1 MNPRSMGAA
10 LAASALALVPCTL
23 FAQAPPTPKPAAEMA
38 QIKMF
43 DGSWSCAGDIPAGPM
58 GPAQKTKT
66 TVKVHTDMGGFWQTG
81 TVSMSSAA
89 MPSFQGQFHTTYDP
103 GKKQYVML
111 WVDNMGGY
119 SQETAPGWDGDKLV
133 YTGDGSM
140 GGQKMQTRDTF
151 VKAAD
156 GSFKRSG
163 DMQVNGQWVS
173 MGEETCHHAM
183 AAAAAPK
190 K

>member
-10 LAASALALVPCTL
+10 LAASTLVFAPLA
-23 FAQAPPTPKPAAEMA
+23 FAQAPPPPKPAAEMA
-38 QIKMF
+38 QLKMF
-43 DGSWSCAGDIPAGPM
+43 DGAWSCAGEVPAGPM

-66 TVKVHTDMGGFWQTG
+66 TVKVHTDLGGFWQVG
-81 TVSMSSAA
+81 TVTMTSTG
-89 MPSFQGQFHTTYDP
+89 MPGVFEGRFQTTYDA
-103 GKKQYVML
+103 GQKAFVML
-111 WVDNMGGY
+111 WADNMGGY
-119 SQETAPGWDGDKLV
+119 STEVAPAGDADKMV
-133 YTGDGSM
+133 YLGEGSM

-163 DMQVNGQWVS
+163 EAQINGQWVS
-173 MGEETCHHAM
+173 MGEETCHRPAP
-183 AAAAAPK
+183 AAAAK

>member
-10 LAASALALVPCTL
+10 LAASALLFVPCT
-23 FAQAPPTPKPAAEMA
+23 FAQAPPAPKPAPEMA
-38 QIKMF
+38 QLKMF
-43 DGSWSCAGDIPAGPM
+43 DGNWSCTGDIPAGPM
-58 GPAQKTKT
+58 GPAQKTKS
-66 TVKVHTDMGGFWQTG
+66 TVKSRTEMGGFWQIG
-81 TVSMSSAA
+81 TVSMSSPA
-89 MPSFQGQFHTTYDP
+89 MPSFQGQFHTTYDS

-119 SQETAPGWDGDKLV
+119 SQEAAPGWDGDKLV
-133 YTGDGSM
+133 YTGEGSM

-163 DMQVNGQWVS
+163 EMQVNGQWVS
-173 MGEETCHHAM
+173 MGDETCHRAM
-183 AAAAAPK
+183 LGAAPK